1 MSGGSRNYICY
12 KIENELCGQMYD
24 DELNDLMEDIQKLA
38 HDVEW
43 LDSSDIGEDD
53 YMKTVAEF
61 KQKWFKGD
69 RQTRLK
75 SYIDRQIE
83 DIRKKMYALIGEDT
97 T

>member
-1 MSGGSRNYICY
+1 MSGGSRDYICY

-24 DELNDLMEDIQKLA
+24 DELNDLMEDVSKLA

-43 LDSSDIGEDD
+43 FDSADIGEDD

-61 KQKWFKGD
+61 KQKWVKCD

-83 DIRKKMYALIGEDT
+83 DIRKKLYALIGEDT

>member
-1 MSGGSRNYICY
+1 MSGGSRDYICY
-12 KIENELCGQMYD
+12 KIENELCGRMYD
-24 DELNDLMEDIQKLA
+24 DELNDLMEDVSKLA

-43 LDSSDIGEDD
+43 LDSADIGSDD

-83 DIRKKMYALIGEDT
+83 NIRKKMYALIGEDT